1 MLSICGP
8 FHNTARAR
16 SLRHRHKLVSRWRKP
31 RLYLTL
37 VAFALILS
45 LALSGIFFSI
55 GHEGSISLIDD
66 DGGIRFAGIIPL
78 TAYGWLL
85 ILAIPTTIGAAA
97 LLSARKLGIFISL
110 AILPILAFTL
120 GMSIFFA
127 LQDSREEMLTKLLI
141 DFSIASIMA
150 MLGPLLL
157 GWKRIRWIV
166 NPTRRV
172 VHTKKLEQKGQ

>member
-1 MLSICGP
+1 MPSICGP

-16 SLRHRHKLVSRWRKP
+16 SLRHRHKLGSRWRKP

-37 VAFALILS
+37 VAFALMLS
-45 LALSGIFFSI
+45 LALSGFFFSI
-55 GHEGSISLIDD
+55 GHDGSISLVDED
-66 DGGIRFAGIIPL
+66 RGKRFASIVPL

-97 LLSARKLGIFISL
+97 LLSARKVGIFISV

-127 LQDSREEMLTKLLI
+127 LQDSQGELFTKLLI

-157 GWKRIRWIV
+157 GWKRIIWIV
-166 NPTRRV
+166 KPPRRV
-172 VHTKKLEQKGQ
+172 VRTKKLEQKGQ